1 MSLGRG
7 LPMRKLV
14 KYMGIVIL
22 VLFLGLI
29 YMFPLCGKD
38 LYWALVNF
46 NSLGEALHITRG
58 SIIAGSILLYLAKN
72 HIMKVI
78 FSTLVVGSL
87 FVLLKKLVNSKN
99 YSIPFLALFFFL
111 LIDKKLF
118 ASSFVSITGFIFEF
132 LSSLLLIL
140 LICLLVN
147 DTIKKVPIPILFIM
161 GFVVANGNI
170 AIGFT
175 SLVLVLTFIYKNRKS
190 FNKYRACSL
199 LLGITMGLIA
209 IAEFAKLNYTSI
221 SYNLIH
227 ALAPFAVGPNFI
239 ITIVLSGLLFLF
251 AIKTY
256 NKGKRIGALVSI
268 IGISFYLFTSVLST
282 WDILKYL
289 AFVVNF
295 IASYYILKNATNNKA
310 FKNRVD
316 YYYLSKL
323 FYTLVI
329 SVVGEITIASTL
341 LLTLFDIILI
351 LEIYNY
357 LFPKNYL
364 RTTWE
369 IAAIFML
376 VTNIYVYE
384 VVLARHESMKTF
396 IENKLE
402 CSTQPLVVP
411 ERFET
416 EYLYEN
422 IPSSTDELDW
432 FIEYYGIDLYTK

>member
-1 MSLGRG
+1 MK
-7 LPMRKLV
+7 KLV

-22 VLFLGLI
+22 ILFLGLI

-38 LYWALVNF
+38 LFWALANF
-46 NSLGEALHITRG
+46 NNLGEALHFTRG

-72 HIMKVI
+72 HIMRVI

-118 ASSFVSITGFIFEF
+118 AASFVSITGFIFAF
-132 LSSLLLIL
+132 LSALLLIL
-140 LICLLVN
+140 LISLLVN
-147 DTIKKVPIPILFIM
+147 DTIKKVPILVLFLL
-161 GFVVANGNI
+161 GFIVANGNI
-170 AIGFT
+170 AVGFT
-175 SLVLVLTFIYKNRKS
+175 SLALALVYIYKNRKS
-190 FNKYRACSL
+190 FNKFKACAL
-199 LLGITMGLIA
+199 LLGITMGLIT
-209 IAEFAKLNYTSI
+209 IVEFTSLSYTGI
-221 SYNLIH
+221 VNNLIH
-227 ALAPFAVGPNFI
+227 VLAPLAVGPNFI
-239 ITIVLSGLLFLF
+239 ISIVLSGLLFLF

-256 NKGKRIGALVSI
+256 NKGKRIGALMATV
-268 IGISFYLFTSVLST
+268 GLSFYLFVSVLNT
-282 WDILKYL
+282 GDILKYL
-289 AFVVNF
+289 ALVINF
-295 IASYYILKNATNNKA
+295 ISSYYILKNATNNKA
-310 FKNRVD
+310 FKKRID

-323 FYTLVI
+323 FYILVT
-329 SVVGEITIASTL
+329 SVVGEIAIASTL
-341 LLTLFDIILI
+341 LLTLFDIIVI

-376 VTNIYVYE
+376 VANIYVYE
-384 VVLARHESMKTF
+384 AVLARHEAMNTF

-422 IPSSTDELDW
+422 IPSNSDELYW
-432 FIEYYGIDLYTK
+432 FIEYNDIDLYTK